1 MRLFEGI
8 QENPPALQE
17 EIFADNEFNNVPDT
31 VDNQPGL
38 MEGEIPP
45 EQQPPRSR

>member
-1 MRLFEGI
+1 M
-8 QENPPALQE
+8 LQE

-31 VDNQPGL
+31 LDNQPGL

-45 EQQPPRSR
+45 DQQPPRSS